1 MKKLLALVLVLV
13 VAGLAWALYQRGAA
27 PGAHGPEGS
36 AAARDL
42 LTYIPADAPFAI
54 ASLQPAPKA
63 VVEQTMAASAG
74 IVEAYRQGFLDVRKK
89 IAAQD
94 GDNPETQ
101 RALAMFDALEQEFAG
116 KTPQQIAEHLGLSLQ
131 SRSAFYGLGLLPVLR
146 IQLGDMEK
154 MRGFVERM
162 QALAGSELVE
172 RPVGDEHYWTLPQPD
187 LKVQPALA
195 LIDGQL
201 ILTALPAD
209 ADDATA
215 RRILGIDRPARSM
228 ADDNR
233 LQRLADEMHYTP
245 YAVGFVDSLALID
258 AFTRDDDAVKASFL
272 KALEVEAPELDATCL
287 AEARRIAGAWP
298 RISLGLT
305 QFDLQGSSALT
316 VVHTDPAIAAELK
329 KLRAPMPGGPGREAG
344 TVFDFGL
351 SLALNQLPAVV
362 TALANQISA
371 QPFACEAFAGLNTS
385 AEQAKLGINQPMLF
399 AAAPVFSGLRVAIDA
414 FELDPATMQPTMT
427 GTTLIASDHPD
438 SLIGMARSAIPQLA
452 DVQLGAAG
460 EVVALPAMPGAQP
473 GQTVHAARGE
483 KLIGLAVGDAAA
495 DTLPQRLKSDPGYQP
510 LLHVAAGS
518 RIYEVIADGIDQVVE
533 AMPEGEERDEL
544 ALQATLMRASYA
556 KTFKGS
562 AFRMELTDR
571 GIEFIQDAEF
581 VQP

>member
-245 YAVGFVDSLALID
+245 YAVGFVDSLALIELVE
-258 AFTRDDDAVKASFL
+258 ALEEELGERSVGFRIEDDDLEDLKTVRDAV
-272 KALEVEAPELDATCL
+272 D
-287 AEARRIAGAWP
+287 
-298 RISLGLT
+298 
-305 QFDLQGSSALT
+305 
-316 VVHTDPAIAAELK
+316 
-329 KLRAPMPGGPGREAG
+329 
-344 TVFDFGL
+344 
-351 SLALNQLPAVV
+351 
-362 TALANQISA
+362 
-371 QPFACEAFAGLNTS
+371 
-385 AEQAKLGINQPMLF
+385 
-399 AAAPVFSGLRVAIDA
+399 
-414 FELDPATMQPTMT
+414 
-427 GTTLIASDHPD
+427 
-438 SLIGMARSAIPQLA
+438 
-452 DVQLGAAG
+452 
-460 EVVALPAMPGAQP
+460 
-473 GQTVHAARGE
+473 
-483 KLIGLAVGDAAA
+483 
-495 DTLPQRLKSDPGYQP
+495 Y
-510 LLHVAAGS
+510 
-518 RIYEVIADGIDQVVE
+518 VIA
-533 AMPEGEERDEL
+533 RL
-544 ALQATLMRASYA
+544 
-556 KTFKGS
+556 
-562 AFRMELTDR
+562 
-571 GIEFIQDAEF
+571 
-581 VQP
+581 